1 MNGGTVKELNKELE
15 TMLNRF
21 RQMKDIDYDHNK
33 IDYLYMMSERAM
45 ESGDQVRLII
55 ERLKAVE

>member
-1 MNGGTVKELNKELE
+1 
-15 TMLNRF
+15 
-21 RQMKDIDYDHNK
+21 MKDIDYDHNK
-33 IDYLYMMSERAM
+33 IDFLYTMSERAM

>member
-1 MNGGTVKELNKELE
+1 MVAIKELNKDLE

-33 IDYLYMMSERAM
+33 IDFLYTMSERAM